1 LDDLHKKEQEMIQKM
16 EKREE
21 KDWKHLKEETKQLLS
36 KKEKDLEHLYDKETS
51 LKESELSK

>member
-1 LDDLHKKEQEMIQKM
+1 MIQKM

-21 KDWKHLKEETKQLLS
+21 KDWKHLKEETKQLLT